1 MAHTIVDR
9 TIALAGLFQAAAAV
23 QHTARQGKEF
33 TPATN
38 AAIHSLL
45 MIDAPNVI
53 DVYGGLE
60 QLRAGLQVLLSQLGA
75 KGERPRDAEV
85 ARYAVSVLFLERKF
99 RSDAAMQTRLRDGLE
114 AAQAQAAYFGS
125 EIHTSV
131 IARLGDLYQQTISTL
146 TPRVMVNGEPALL
159 NDPDNAALIR
169 ALLLAGIRSA
179 VLWRQC
185 GGSRWQVVLRRRAII
200 EAARGLL
207 DA

>member
-9 TIALAGLFQAAAAV
+9 TIALAGLFQAAAEV
-23 QHTARQGKEF
+23 QQTARKGKEF
-33 TPATN
+33 TPATT

-45 MIDAPNVI
+45 MLDAPNVV

-60 QLRAGLQVLLSQLGA
+60 PLRTGLQVLLSQLGA
-75 KGERPRDAEV
+75 KGARSRDTEV

-99 RSDAAMQTRLRDGLE
+99 RRDPQMQARLREGLE
-114 AAQAQAAYFGS
+114 AAKTQAAYFGS
-125 EIHTSV
+125 ETHTNV

-159 NDPDNAALIR
+159 SDPDNAALIR

-185 GGSRWQVVLRRRAII
+185 GGSRWQVLLRRRAIT
-200 EAARGLL
+200 EAAGRLL
-207 DA
+207 GV